1 LLPWIKAKRL
11 RRARARLLMI
21 VLMLVSVAGLNGCG
35 SGGLADRSSQTY
47 IITVTGTS
55 GSTQHATTVTL
66 LLK

>member
-1 LLPWIKAKRL
+1 
-11 RRARARLLMI
+11 MI

-66 LLK
+66 FLK